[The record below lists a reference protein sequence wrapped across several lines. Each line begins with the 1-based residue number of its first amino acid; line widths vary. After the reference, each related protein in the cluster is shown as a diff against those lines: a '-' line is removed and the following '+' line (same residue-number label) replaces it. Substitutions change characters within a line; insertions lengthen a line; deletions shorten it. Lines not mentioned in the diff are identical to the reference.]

1 MIYTITLNPALDRSF
16 SAATVEVGT
25 VNRITPVR
33 DDPGG
38 KGINVAQV
46 LKALDK
52 PVCSCLII
60 GGSIG
65 LSIASMLDKEGIPTI
80 IGEVKANT
88 RSNVKIT
95 GSDGV
100 TTEFNEAGPAF
111 VSDAYEAMESELFE
125 RIEEGDICVISGSV
139 PPGAP
144 EDIYADLITALK
156 EKGCRTFLDTSG
168 VCLAKGLEAGP
179 YFAKPNAA
187 EAGIGESIEEA
198 IGIADTYIA
207 KGINSIIITLGS
219 YGAVYRDAEGRLMT
233 CAGVKVTPVCTT
245 GCGDAVTAGFASGI
259 YSGLEPA
266 EAFRFAIAC
275 GTAAAVTDGTQAPS
289 PETIEKYLQEVRINI
304 LS

>member
-16 SAATVEVGT
+16 SADTVEAGA
-25 VNRITPVR
+25 VNRIIPVR

-46 LKALDK
+46 LKALDR
-52 PVCSCLII
+52 PVCSCVII
-60 GGSIG
+60 GGSTG
-65 LSIASMLDKEGIPTI
+65 LSIVSMLDKEGIPTI

-95 GSDGV
+95 SSEGV

-111 VSDAYEAMESELFE
+111 MSSAYEAMTEELFD
-125 RIEEGDICVISGSV
+125 RVEEGDICVISGSV

-144 EDIYADLITALK
+144 EDIYAELITALK
-156 EKGCRTFLDTSG
+156 AKGCKTFLDTSG
-168 VCLAKGLEAGP
+168 ACLAQGLEAGP
-179 YFAKPNAA
+179 FFAKPNAA
-187 EAGIGESIEEA
+187 EAGISESIEEA
-198 IGIADTYIA
+198 IGVADTYLS

-233 CAGVKVTPVCTT
+233 CGGVKVNPVCTT

-259 YSGLEPA
+259 YCGCGNRRYPGTCSRDYREISSGSSHQHPLVA
-266 EAFRFAIAC
+266 LK
-275 GTAAAVTDGTQAPS
+275 TANKCSIIV
-289 PETIEKYLQEVRINI
+289 
-304 LS
+304 

>member
-16 SAATVEVGT
+16 SADTVEAGA
-25 VNRITPVR
+25 VNRIVPVR

-46 LKALDK
+46 LKALDR
-52 PVCSCLII
+52 PVCSCVII
-60 GGSIG
+60 GGNTG
-65 LSIASMLDKEGIPTI
+65 LSIVSMLDKEGIPTI

-95 GSDGV
+95 TGEGV

-111 VSDAYEAMESELFE
+111 MSSAYEAMTEELFD
-125 RIEEGDICVISGSV
+125 RIEEGDICIISGSV

-144 EDIYADLITALK
+144 EDIYGELITALK
-156 EKGCRTFLDTSG
+156 AKGCKTFLDTSG

-179 YFAKPNAA
+179 FFAKPNAA

-198 IGIADTYIA
+198 IGVADTYIA
-207 KGINSIIITLGS
+207 KGIKSVIITLGS

-233 CAGVKVTPVCTT
+233 CAGVKVNPVCTT
-245 GCGDAVTAGFASGI
+245 GCGDAVTAGFASGV
-259 YSGLEPA
+259 YGGLEPA
-266 EAFRFAIAC
+266 EAFRFAMAC

-289 PETIEKYLQEVRINI
+289 PEIIGKYLQEVRINI